1 MDVIDAEKI
10 LIKKRKTFISIKYDQ
25 VLKKKKGWKTKNLEK
40 NCLVMIII
48 KKKFLKG
55 LGEKYI
61 WSCKRR
67 VAKIMRWRLFA
78 LVFRP
83 LKTQLN

>member
-1 MDVIDAEKI
+1 M
-10 LIKKRKTFISIKYDQ
+10 KYDQ
-25 VLKKKKGWKTKNLEK
+25 VLKKEKEKGLEDKKFGKK
-40 NCLVMIII
+40 NCLEMIII
-48 KKKFLKG
+48 KKNFLKG

-61 WSCKRR
+61 WSCERR